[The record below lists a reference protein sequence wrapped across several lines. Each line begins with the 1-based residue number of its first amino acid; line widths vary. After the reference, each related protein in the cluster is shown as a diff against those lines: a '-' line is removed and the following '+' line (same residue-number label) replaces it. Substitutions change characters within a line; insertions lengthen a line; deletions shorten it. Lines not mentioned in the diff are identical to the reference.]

1 MMGQTNWTSLCLKTL
16 KVALWCTL
24 TRYSWDAT
32 NLTCLSIWVAIQFPY
47 WQTDAWTYSFR
58 AWQCPIM
65 PIALF
70 CYGEYRRS
78 RSWNQEVGS
87 KLFTQFKLP
96 LVQFPLFLRG
106 VAAGVVREVGTWVI
120 IIQKPLSI
128 LSENSYPIVSAIMLH
143 EWALWWFST
152 TLRIMPAMH
161 TPKPRTETS
170 EHSAN
175 CFCTG

>member
-1 MMGQTNWTSLCLKTL
+1 MHADKVQLRCYKSSMSLHLGG
-16 KVALWCTL
+16 
-24 TRYSWDAT
+24 
-32 NLTCLSIWVAIQFPY
+32 NSISL
-47 WQTDAWTYSFR
+47 QTDAWTYSFR

-120 IIQKPLSI
+120 IIHKPLSI
-128 LSENSYPIVSAIMLH
+128 LSENSYPIASAITLH
-143 EWALWWFST
+143 EWAL
-152 TLRIMPAMH
+152 
-161 TPKPRTETS
+161 
-170 EHSAN
+170 
-175 CFCTG
+175 

>member
-32 NLTCLSIWVAIQFPY
+32 NLACLSIWVAIQCPY

-58 AWQCPIM
+58 AWHCPIM

-78 RSWNQEVGS
+78 RSWNQAVGS
-87 KLFTQFKLP
+87 KLFTQFKVP

-106 VAAGVVREVGTWVI
+106 VAAGVVWEVGTWVI
-120 IIQKPLSI
+120 IIHKTTFDIKWKLLSHSI
-128 LSENSYPIVSAIMLH
+128 SHHAPWVGIMMVFNNT
-143 EWALWWFST
+143 A
-152 TLRIMPAMH
+152 
-161 TPKPRTETS
+161 
-170 EHSAN
+170 HSARN
-175 CFCTG
+175 AHPQAKNRNFWT